1 MTKLLVQ
8 MICYIVQMMYV
19 ESSWKIPHLILF
31 W

>member
-1 MTKLLVQ
+1 

-19 ESSWKIPHLILF
+19 ESSWKIPRLILF